1 MYGGSGTGGRVF
13 MSFCNIADCDN
24 LILQLMLIG
33 FHCAAIPGDPHT
45 CYIASICDK
54 YIRCMFYSMTR
65 VGQLNNLFLVVVN
78 VLFILGNIYIQIHSF
93 ILQVLQINIL
103 FCLESV
109 SSISDEMY

>member
-1 MYGGSGTGGRVF
+1 
-13 MSFCNIADCDN
+13 
-24 LILQLMLIG
+24 MLIG

-45 CYIASICDK
+45 CYIASICDE
-54 YIRCMFYSMTR
+54 YIRCVFYSYSMTR

-78 VLFILGNIYIQIHSF
+78 VLFILGNIYSQIHSF
-93 ILQVLQINIL
+93 IHSVLQINIL